1 MPSREASGPPEGS
14 ESTSVT
20 STRSAAGPGSG
31 PAHAAGRPGRPPLS
45 GLTLVLPVHN
55 EAENLSWLLPHAAEV
70 LPALA
75 EHFDLVIVDD
85 GSTDGSGELATAL
98 AGELGIDLRVIRHQQ
113 KSGYGITVGDGLRA
127 ARGDFVAFTDADGQ
141 FEIAD
146 LALLA
151 PLLDRADLAAGWR
164 QERQDARARE
174 VVSWVFNTLVA
185 VLYRLPYRDVD
196 CALKLMRREVLE
208 LLTLEARSALINA
221 ELYYKARHAGWRI
234 AQVAVPHHP
243 RVAGRRSGARP
254 RAIARAIKELF
265 LFRLR
270 IRRSLPRRNAARTGR
285 REPAGRG

>member
-1 MPSREASGPPEGS
+1 MTAARSEG
-14 ESTSVT
+14 EP
-20 STRSAAGPGSG
+20 AGQPAGPL
-31 PAHAAGRPGRPPLS
+31 LS

-55 EAENLSWLLPHAAEV
+55 EVENLRWLLPHAAEV
-70 LPALA
+70 LPTLA
-75 EHFDLVIVDD
+75 SRHDIVIVDD
-85 GSTDGSGELATAL
+85 GSTDGSGPAATAL
-98 AGELGIDLRVIRHQQ
+98 AAELGMRLTIVRHAQ
-113 KSGYGITVGDGLRA
+113 KSGYGATVGDGLRA
-127 ARGDFVAFTDADGQ
+127 ATGDFVAFTDADGQ

-146 LALLA
+146 LARLV

-164 QERQDARARE
+164 EKRKDARDRE
-174 VVSWVFNTLVA
+174 VVSWIFNTLVA
-185 VLYRLPYRDVD
+185 ILYRLPYRDVD

-208 LLTLEARSALINA
+208 SLTLEARSALINA

-270 IRRSLPRRNAARTGR
+270 IRRSLPARNAARTQR
-285 REPAGRG
+285 REPTGKG

>member
-1 MPSREASGPPEGS
+1 VPAGG
-14 ESTSVT
+14 
-20 STRSAAGPGSG
+20 AAPVR
-31 PAHAAGRPGRPPLS
+31 ARLS
-45 GLTLVLPVHN
+45 SLTLVLPVHN

-70 LPALA
+70 LPGIA
-75 EHFDLVIVDD
+75 HRYDLVIVDD
-85 GSTDGSGELATAL
+85 GSTDGSGELATRL
-98 AGELGIDLRVIRHQQ
+98 AGELGMGLRVVRHAQ

-127 ARGDFVAFTDADGQ
+127 AAGDFVAFTDADGQ

-146 LALLA
+146 LARLV

-164 QERQDARARE
+164 EKRQDARARE
-174 VVSWVFNTLVA
+174 LVSWVFNTLIA

-196 CALKLMRREVLE
+196 CALKLMRRQVLDS
-208 LLTLEARSALINA
+208 LTLEARSALINA

-234 AQVAVPHHP
+234 AQVGIPHHP

-270 IRRSLPRRNAARTGR
+270 IRRSLPPRHAATIPGAQ
-285 REPAGRG
+285 PADRV

>member
-1 MPSREASGPPEGS
+1 MASPDP
-14 ESTSVT
+14 
-20 STRSAAGPGSG
+20 SG
-31 PAHAAGRPGRPPLS
+31 PAEGREAAHGEAAGAAERLPRREAAAARLS
-45 GLTLVLPVHN
+45 SLTLVLPVHD
-55 EAENLSWLLPHAAEV
+55 EAENLTWLLPHAAGV
-70 LPALA
+70 LPQLA
-75 EHFDLVIVDD
+75 SRFDLVIVDD
-85 GSTDGSGELATAL
+85 GSTDGSGRLAQTL
-98 AGELGIDLRVIRHQQ
+98 AGELGLALQVVRHEQ

-146 LALLA
+146 LALLI
-151 PLLDRADLAAGWR
+151 PLLARADLAAGWR
-164 QERQDARARE
+164 EKRRDARARE

-208 LLTLEARSALINA
+208 SLTLEARSALINA
-221 ELYYKARHAGWRI
+221 ELYYKARYAGWRI

-254 RAIARAIKELF
+254 RAVDRAIKELL

-270 IRRSLPRRNAARTGR
+270 IGRSLPSRHSAVIFTRT
-285 REPAGRG
+285 PFD